1 MPTPWVARSL
11 NDEERAQIVADPTA
25 ATTLAAVP
33 GKQHIELK
41 TTWHGLKWLLA
52 AGEDIPS
59 GAEDA
64 ILGGAELPSQPGHP
78 VRLIDSTA
86 VAKIATA
93 LEPVSADDLRDAF
106 DIDQMLDASVYPP
119 IWGDPDVLEKKVVPA
134 FEKLRKFYL
143 QSAADKRAVLIVVG

>member
-1 MPTPWVARSL
+1 MPMPWVARSL
-11 NDEERAQIVADPTA
+11 TDEERAQLVADPTA

-64 ILGGAELPSQPGHP
+64 ILGGTELPSQPGHP
-78 VRLIDSTA
+78 VRLLDATA
-86 VAKIATA
+86 VERIAAA
-93 LEPVSADDLRDAF
+93 LGPVTADDVREAF

-119 IWGDPDVLEKKVVPA
+119 IWDEPDVLEKKVVPA
-134 FEKLRKFYL
+134 FEKLRRFYL
-143 QSAADKRAVLIVVG
+143 TSAAEKHAVLIVVG

>member
-1 MPTPWVARSL
+1 MPMQWVARSL
-11 NDEERAQIVADPTA
+11 NDEERAKVVADPTA
-25 ATTLAAVP
+25 AMTLAAVP
-33 GKQHIELK
+33 GNHHIELK

-64 ILGGAELPSQPGHP
+64 ILGGTELPSEPGHP
-78 VRLIDSTA
+78 ARLIDVNA
-86 VAKIATA
+86 VEKIATA
-93 LEPVSADDLRDAF
+93 LDPVTADDVRDAF
-106 DIDQMLDASVYPP
+106 DINQMLDASVYPP

>member
-1 MPTPWVARSL
+1 MPTPWAARSI
-11 NDEERAQIVADPTA
+11 NDEERAQLLSDPTT
-25 ATTLAAVP
+25 ATKLVAMS

-64 ILGGAELPSQPGHP
+64 ILGGMELPSMPGHP
-78 VRLIDSTA
+78 VRLIDAAA
-86 VAKIATA
+86 VVKIATS
-93 LEPVSADDLRDAF
+93 LEPVTADDVRDAF
-106 DIDQMLDASVYPP
+106 DIDKMLDASVYPP
-119 IWGDPDVLEKKVVPA
+119 IWGDHDVLEKKVVPA

-143 QSAADKRAVLIVVG
+143 ASAAEKRSVLIVVG

>member
-1 MPTPWVARSL
+1 MQWVARSL
-11 NDEERAQIVADPTA
+11 NDEERAQLVADPTA
-25 ATTLAAVP
+25 ATTLASAP

-52 AGEDIPS
+52 AGPDIPS

-64 ILGGAELPSQPGHP
+64 ILGGTELPSQPGHP
-78 VRLIDSTA
+78 VRLLDSDA
-86 VAKIATA
+86 VEKIAGA
-93 LEPVSADDLRDAF
+93 LNPVTADDVREAF

-119 IWGDPDVLEKKVVPA
+119 IWDEPDVLEKKVVPA